1 MKRKSPLAAG
11 RAHPQPTRPMASS
24 DPKTPKVLLAPTT
37 PLWFHALRWAMVGA
51 FLAFLG
57 VFALVLRGHLRAV
70 PLADA
75 FRQVASP
82 LLQHRLEQREWP
94 APFDFASPSEA
105 VQRYKFADTWDKASG
120 PVEVPGAWS
129 FATEGEG
136 ASRRGLVVFRP
147 ADAAAAETSLLSV
160 DERLDDGRPDAGKFR
175 RRADGSWAFTLPV
188 E

>member
-1 MKRKSPLAAG
+1 
-11 RAHPQPTRPMASS
+11 MASS

-37 PLWFHALRWAMVGA
+37 PLWFHALKWAAAGA

-75 FRQVASP
+75 FRQVAAP
-82 LLQHRLEQREWP
+82 LLQHRLEQRDWP
-94 APFDFASPSEA
+94 AAFDFASPGEA
-105 VQRYKFADTWDKASG
+105 IQRYKFSDTWDKARG

-136 ASRRGLVVFRP
+136 ASRRGLIVFRP
-147 ADAAAAETSLLSV
+147 AEPEAAETSLRSV
-160 DERLDDGRPDAGKFR
+160 DQRLDDGRPEAGKFR
-175 RRADGSWAFTLPV
+175 RRADGSWAFTLPG